1 MAYSYAYLDFNS
13 IIHFKV
19 KVESQAQPQPELIR
33 DKSLLHTTANV
44 LCPFWRHVLSTFFS
58 KVLISSWGSG
68 VSFKFLGF
76 QGALMG
82 TIPSFC
88 NRGPFLIF
96 FTFAPRVLIFA
107 FICSRLVI
115 ENTQGASDRETSN
128 VIGVLRCC
136 CGTNSS
142 NNHYLNA

>member
-19 KVESQAQPQPELIR
+19 KVESQVQPQPELIR
-33 DKSLLHTTANV
+33 DKSLLHTTAKDI
-44 LCPFWRHVLSTFFS
+44 WMHVLSTFFS

-68 VSFKFLGF
+68 VSFKFLGV

-88 NRGPFLIF
+88 NPVILFSFF

-115 ENTQGASDRETSN
+115 ENTQGTSDRETSS
-128 VIGVLRCC
+128 VMGVLRCC